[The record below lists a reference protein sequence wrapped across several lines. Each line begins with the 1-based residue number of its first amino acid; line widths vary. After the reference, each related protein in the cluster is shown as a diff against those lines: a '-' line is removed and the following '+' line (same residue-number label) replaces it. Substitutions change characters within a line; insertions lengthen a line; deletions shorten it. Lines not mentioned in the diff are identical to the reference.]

1 MRWLKHLTCSW
12 DDEKI
17 ASAVAEHGLEIYGF
31 WWRLLE
37 IIGKQMDGSSKT
49 DCHYSSKVW
58 GKFAG
63 ISAKKFQKF
72 AGILNEKKLIILKN
86 EENQISIDI
95 PNLVKYRDEWSERKK
110 QNSGVARE

>member
-1 MRWLKHLTCSW
+1 MTDTW

-17 ASAVAEHGLEIYGF
+17 ASVVGDHGLEIYGF

-37 IIGKQMDGSSKT
+37 IIGKQMDGTGRRCSATYSAKT
-49 DCHYSSKVW
+49 W

-72 AGILNEKKLIILKN
+72 AGILEEKKIISTKN
-86 EENQISIDI
+86 GQNEITVEI
-95 PNLVKYRDEWSERKK
+95 PNLLKYRDEWSRRIGR
-110 QNSGVARE
+110 NSGVAHE